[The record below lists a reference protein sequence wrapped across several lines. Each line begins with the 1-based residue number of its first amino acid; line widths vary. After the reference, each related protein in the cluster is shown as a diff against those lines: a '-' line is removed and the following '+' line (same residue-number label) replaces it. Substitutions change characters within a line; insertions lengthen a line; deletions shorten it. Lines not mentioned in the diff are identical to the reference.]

1 VIRFDTRSPYMVRAC
16 FRILSVCALALRAAS
31 AGAQQPAPA
40 TPQSE
45 TQISDSIERISENHM
60 KRVGNVEIHRLDGLA
75 IHADEAEMFQDEHR
89 AILIGN
95 VLFAQG
101 DNRITAERAEINTET
116 GLGTFYNAYGF
127 STMKPPKPPAPRPG
141 AMAPPPMVVQDNT
154 VYFFGDVIEKV
165 APKKYKI
172 TKGGF
177 STCVQPTPR
186 WDLHADTVI
195 LNLDHYTILKNA
207 ILEVKGVPMFYLP
220 VLYYPTKKD
229 QRATGLLIP
238 AFGTSTLT
246 GTSLHN
252 AFFWAINRSQDAT
265 FYHDWFS
272 KTGQGAGSEYRY
284 NYGPGENG
292 NIRAYYLDQKAVDYS
307 ADGGSQL
314 DASQSYEIRGSANQQ
329 LPGNLRARAN
339 VNYFSSIQT
348 SQTFNTNI
356 YDTSRNDRTFG
367 ANVVGGWGSYT
378 MNATVEHDEFF
389 YSQTQSALSGSWPQ
403 VSFAR
408 NERPIGDSPAYFSF
422 GVDFARLLR
431 ETKDEVAGNVD
442 SGLGRVNVAPQ
453 LRYPFKKWQWFTV
466 NSTVGWRDTYYTRS
480 LDPNNQSIPVDV
492 PINRQFFTVQSQITG
507 PVFNRVWDTPD
518 NGYAEKFKHTV
529 EPFVN
534 VMYTSGTNDINQ
546 IIQFDSIDS
555 VVAGTQLTYGLNNRF
570 FAKRSQTPGAP
581 AQSREII
588 DVSLTQSYYNNPLAS
603 IYDHQ
608 YQTTGLAPESNYSPI
623 ALSVRALPTN
633 DFNATVSAEIDSH
646 YLELRTVSVQG
657 SYSWTNRFQTMIGW
671 SKKAFIAG
679 LPGFDTTDQLD
690 HYINTSFNAHSADNK
705 VGAVYNFNYDV
716 LHSLMVQQQVSV
728 FYNSQCCG
736 IAMQYQT
743 YNYGLNSFSALPSDH
758 RFYLSFT
765 LAGLGNFS
773 PFNGA
778 LGSTP
783 H

>member
-1 VIRFDTRSPYMVRAC
+1 MVRA
-16 FRILSVCALALRAAS
+16 FRILSVCALALRAVS
-31 AGAQQPAPA
+31 AGAQQPAPG

-45 TQISDSIERISENHM
+45 TQISDSIERISENHT
-60 KRVGNVEIHRLDGLA
+60 RRIGNVEIHRPDGLT
-75 IHADEAEMFQDEHR
+75 IHADSAELFQDEHR

-101 DNRITAERAEINTET
+101 DNRMTAERAEIDTET
-116 GLGTFYNAYGF
+116 GLGTFFNAYGF
-127 STMKPPKPPAPRPG
+127 TTLKPPKPPAPRPG
-141 AMAPPPMVVQDNT
+141 AMAPPPTVVQDNT

-186 WDLHADTVI
+186 WDLSADTVI

-207 ILEVKGVPMFYLP
+207 ILNVKGVPLFYLP

-229 QRATGLLIP
+229 QRTTGLLIP
-238 AFGTSTLT
+238 AIGTSTLT

-292 NIRAYYLDQKAVDYS
+292 NIRAYYLDQKEVDYS
-307 ADGGSQL
+307 ADGGQTL
-314 DASQSYEIRGSANQQ
+314 PAGQSYEVRGSLNQQ

-339 VNYFSSIQT
+339 VNYFSSIAA

-356 YDTSRNDRTFG
+356 YDTSRNERTFG
-367 ANVVGGWGSYT
+367 ANVVGAWGSYT
-378 MNATVEHDEFF
+378 MNATVEHDEYF
-389 YSQTQSALSGSWPQ
+389 YDQNDSALSGSWPQ
-403 VSFAR
+403 VAFAR
-408 NERPIGDSPAYFSF
+408 NERPLFDSPAYFSV
-422 GVDFARLLR
+422 GAEFAHLLR
-431 ETKDEVAGNVD
+431 ESKSVDATTGAVTDVD

-466 NSTVGWRDTYYTRS
+466 NSTVSWRDTYYTRS
-480 LDPNNQSIPVDV
+480 LDPNDQTTPVDV

-529 EPFVN
+529 EPFLN
-534 VMYTSGTNDINQ
+534 VMYTSGTNDIGQ
-546 IIQFDSIDS
+546 IIQFDGIDS
-555 VVAGTQLTYGLNNRF
+555 AVAGTQLTYGLNNRF
-570 FAKRSQTPGAP
+570 FAKRSQAPGAP
-581 AQSREII
+581 AQSSEII
-588 DVSLTQSYYNNPLAS
+588 DVSLTQSYYNNPVAS

-608 YQTTGLAPESNYSPI
+608 YQTTGLTAPSNYSPI
-623 ALSVRALPTN
+623 ALSVRALPTTA
-633 DFNATVSAEIDSH
+633 FNATVSAEIDSH
-646 YLELRTVSVQG
+646 YLKLRTVSAQG
-657 SYSWTNRFQTMIGW
+657 SYTWTNRVQTTVGW
-671 SKKAFIAG
+671 SKSNFIAG
-679 LPGFDTTDQLD
+679 LAGFDNAATLDQV
-690 HYINTSFNAHSADNK
+690 INSAFNVHSADNK
-705 VGAVYNFNYDV
+705 VGSVYTFYYDV
-716 LHSLMVQQQVSV
+716 MNSLMVQQQVSV

-736 IAMQYQT
+736 ISMQYQA
-743 YNYGLNSFSALPSDH
+743 YNYGNNNSLSPIPSDH

-778 LGSTP
+778 LSSTP